1 MIRLILTIATLVAVA
16 ACSNNPE
23 STESRSSQT
32 ALVDGEWRFSL
43 KLEQKELPF
52 KVEITGVNTS
62 EPNGSIHNDSE
73 KIPLADVKV
82 MGDSVFLHTS
92 HFDSEFK
99 LRIESPN
106 LMTGAWYNYEKETP
120 PITTIAEFGKDYRFT
135 PSRSSIPV
143 EKQYKVKF
151 YETDSDP
158 WDAILVLRNNEGR
171 LSGTFLTET
180 GDYRYLD
187 GNVMNNSIY
196 LSTFDGSH
204 AFLFQAEI
212 KEDSLINGTFHSGVH
227 YSATWNGVADD
238 EFQLR
243 NPKNLTFLNEGYKEF
258 DFALPNQDG
267 DTVSWKDL
275 NLNGKVVIV
284 DIMGSWCP
292 NCIDANKAL
301 KTLLE
306 PYSDDEVKLVNI
318 AFERTENLEKARKS
332 VSKMQKNIGL
342 SEKFI
347 FGGKA
352 SKNNAAQKLPS
363 LNHIM
368 SFPTLIFIDKQ
379 RNVEQIYTGFYGPGT
394 GKYYDD
400 FMQETEALLKQL
412 VDAPSNGNGLA
423 D

>member
-32 ALVDGEWRFSL
+32 VLVDGEWRFSL
-43 KLEQKELPF
+43 KLGQKELPF
-52 KVEITGVNTS
+52 QVEITGLNTS

-73 KIPLADVKV
+73 EIPLADVKV

-120 PITTIAEFGKDYRFT
+120 PISTIAEFGKDYRFT
-135 PSRSSIPV
+135 PSKSSIPV

-158 WDAILVLRNNEGR
+158 WDAILVLRNNDGR

-204 AFLFQAEI
+204 AFLFHAEI

-238 EFQLR
+238 EFELR

-258 DFALPNQDG
+258 DFELPNQDG

-318 AFERTENLEKARKS
+318 AFERTESLEKARIS
-332 VSKMQKNIGL
+332 VSKMQQNIGL
-342 SEKFI
+342 SEEFI

-352 SKNNAAQKLPS
+352 SKKNAAEKLPS